1 LCHASELQFLGA
13 LIQIPKPFAALQAH
27 RADIRRIVA
36 ANRAANARVFG
47 SVVRGDDD
55 TSDLDVLVDVLP
67 SATLLD
73 LGAIQV
79 ELEEIL
85 GVSVDV
91 LTPQDLPEKFR
102 QEVLAGAAAV

>member
-1 LCHASELQFLGA
+1 MT
-13 LIQIPKPFAALQAH
+13 KPSVALQAH

-47 SVVRGDDD
+47 SVIRGEDDD

-67 SATLLD
+67 GATLLD

-79 ELEEIL
+79 ELEEVL

-91 LTPQDLPEKFR
+91 LTPQDLPGKFR
-102 QEVLAGAAAV
+102 QEVLAEAVDV

>member
-1 LCHASELQFLGA
+1 MT
-13 LIQIPKPFAALQAH
+13 KPSVALQAH

-47 SVVRGDDD
+47 SVIRGEDDD

-67 SATLLD
+67 GATLLD

-79 ELEEIL
+79 ELEEVL
-85 GVSVDV
+85 RVSVDV
-91 LTPQDLPEKFR
+91 LTPQDLPGKFR
-102 QEVLAGAAAV
+102 QEVLAEAVDV

>member
-1 LCHASELQFLGA
+1 MTRPSAV
-13 LIQIPKPFAALQAH
+13 LQAH

-47 SVVRGDDD
+47 SVVRGEDDD
-55 TSDLDVLVDVLP
+55 SSDLDVLVDALP
-67 SATLLD
+67 GATLLD

-91 LTPQDLPEKFR
+91 LTPQDLPSKFR
-102 QEVLAGAAAV
+102 QEVLAEAVTV

>member
-1 LCHASELQFLGA
+1 MT
-13 LIQIPKPFAALQAH
+13 KPSAALQAH

-36 ANRAANARVFG
+36 ANHAVNARVFG
-47 SVVRGDDD
+47 SVARGEDHDD
-55 TSDLDVLVDVLP
+55 SDLDVLVDALP
-67 SATLLD
+67 GATLLD

-91 LTPQDLPEKFR
+91 LTPQDLPQKFR
-102 QEVLAGAAAV
+102 GEVLAEAVPV